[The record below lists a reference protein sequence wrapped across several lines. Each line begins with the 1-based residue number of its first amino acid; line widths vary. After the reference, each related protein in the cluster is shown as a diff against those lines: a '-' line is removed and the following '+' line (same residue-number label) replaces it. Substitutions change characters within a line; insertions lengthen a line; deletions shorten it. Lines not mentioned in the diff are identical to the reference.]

1 MKSLSEW
8 TKLPSWQVVQW
19 TWKRIALFVVAFLS
33 FVDSFFVPV
42 SRNVDP
48 GRSSEGI
55 LFLILGFR
63 AASRSEPPLSVL
75 VAGCC
80 LAALVAAL
88 NHRLLASPSWLWTPI
103 GFLLLAFVMFWGRRR
118 TDKSDSGKMQERK

>member
-1 MKSLSEW
+1 VL
-8 TKLPSWQVVQW
+8 L
-19 TWKRIALFVVAFLS
+19 VVALSS
-33 FVDSFFVPV
+33 FVDSFFVPI

-75 VAGCC
+75 VAGVC

-88 NHRLLASPSWLWTPI
+88 NHGLLASPSWLWTPI
-103 GFLLLAFVMFWGRRR
+103 GIFLVAFVLLWGRRWR
-118 TDKSDSGKMQERK
+118 DKPTSGEKQERT